1 MFSPSPE
8 TIIANTTAIRQT
20 IETTCTRCNRRPE
33 DITVI
38 PVTKTVDARAVRT
51 LTDLGYDTFGE
62 NRLQPSEPKI
72 KSLRDLDIRW
82 HFIGHLQSRKVRPV
96 MNLFACIQSVDSF
109 RLAGKINAAA
119 EESGDSYPVLLEA
132 NVSGER
138 AKYGFS
144 PDELR
149 AKADALADMSG
160 LRIEGLMTMAPFTDN
175 PDVIRRTFA
184 GLRELRDDVS
194 GLFAGSDIAHLSMGM
209 TNDYELAI
217 EEGATILRIGSAF
230 FAEPTA

>member
-8 TIIANTTAIRQT
+8 TISANTAAIRQT
-20 IETTCTRCNRRPE
+20 IQSTCARCGRSPDE
-33 DITVI
+33 ITII
-38 PVTKTVDARAVRT
+38 PVTKTVDAQAVRI
-51 LTDLGYDTFGE
+51 LAKLGFDTFGE

-72 KSLRDLDIRW
+72 ESLGDLDIRW
-82 HFIGHLQSRKVRPV
+82 HFIGHLQSRKIRPV

-109 RLAGKINAAA
+109 RLASKINTAVEEAA
-119 EESGDSYPVLLEA
+119 PPFPILLEA
-132 NVSGER
+132 NISGET

-144 PDELR
+144 PDELKSN
-149 AKADALADMSG
+149 AESLAEMSG
-160 LRIEGLMTMAPFTDN
+160 LRIEGLMTMAPFTND

-184 GLRELRDDVS
+184 GLRELRDELS
-194 GLFAGSDIAHLSMGM
+194 GLFVGSDTAHLSMGM